1 MAGLAASIVIA
12 AGCTRGS
19 ATHAA
24 ELTKRAS
31 RQSVATKVERM
42 RLIVLETVYSY
53 PQLYI
58 KKSGRKMLKE

>member
-31 RQSVATKVERM
+31 RQSVATKVERT
-42 RLIVLETVYSY
+42 RLIVL
-53 PQLYI
+53 
-58 KKSGRKMLKE
+58 